1 MESNNSK
8 YIRFYRTTYAPLVN
22 AYLADGRTCNHTIAN
37 LYTLIEQLAE
47 KKGFCFATNE
57 SLAEEQG
64 CSIRTLKRHLSLL
77 NKAGW
82 VHVELHASKG
92 IRKRKGIYP
101 LLTVDKD
108 ARKIYKQD
116 GTEIVP
122 VEWGK
127 AYREDAA
134 VKDDYT
140 YEDEPAII
148 ETPEEQLLDNKLDD
162 KPLPE
167 SCENTAKS
175 YNKDEHDKMFMNSSY
190 ELQRAQINCLRK
202 KGDFAAAARFE
213 EMMNESSVE
222 PQEQQ
227 YVEPLPAATTVDEL
241 LPTENPAGT
250 NRAETRELTT
260 AEQCALQTK
269 NIEADNYDRRGNIVD
284 DDLYHKLKLEV
295 IAESDAEKATEE
307 SKIQDTPA
315 KQIEANTQLNST
327 STEVATVSN
336 NAPAQQQ
343 TATTNPYGELAT
355 PMTSTRK
362 NYNPAEKAFYDAAK
376 ALGVSIANHNQAR
389 SWVKEVV
396 RTRGLE
402 STVKYFDFM
411 RLIFPKWEYEYK
423 PNIDSAHDLAMKA
436 AKIEQ
441 LIQRQQREKRY
452 KINYQDLDLN
462 KKL

>member
-47 KKGFCFATNE
+47 KKGFCWATNG

-82 VHVELHASKG
+82 VRVELYASKG

-108 ARKIYKQD
+108 ARKVYKQD

-122 VEWGK
+122 VEWDK
-127 AYREDAA
+127 AYKDDAA

-148 ETPEEQLLDNKLDD
+148 DTPEEQLLDNKLDD

-167 SCENTAKS
+167 ACENVTKS
-175 YNKDEHDKMFMNSSY
+175 YNRDEYDKLFMDSPY
-190 ELQRAQINCLRK
+190 ELQRAKINCLRK
-202 KGDFAAAARFE
+202 KGDSAAAARFE

-227 YVEPLPAATTVDEL
+227 DVEPLPAATTVDEL
-241 LPTENPAGT
+241 MPKAT
-250 NRAETRELTT
+250 NKTETRELTT

-269 NIEADNYDRRGNIVD
+269 NIKADNYDRRGNIVD
-284 DDLYHKLKLEV
+284 DDLYHNLKLEV
-295 IAESDAEKATEE
+295 IAESDAAAAEE
-307 SKIQDTPA
+307 NKTYDTPV
-315 KQIEANTQLNST
+315 KQIEANSQPNNT
-327 STEVATVSN
+327 STEVATVPN
-336 NAPAQQQ
+336 NTPAQQQ
-343 TATTNPYGELAT
+343 TTTANPYGELAT

-362 NYNPAEKAFYDAAK
+362 NYDPAEKAFYDAAK
-376 ALGVSIANHNQAR
+376 SLGISITNHNQAR
-389 SWVKEVV
+389 KWVKEVV
-396 RTRGLE
+396 RTRGIE
-402 STVKYFDFM
+402 SAVNYFDFM
-411 RLIFPKWEYEYK
+411 RLMFPKWQYEFK
-423 PNIDSAHDLAMKA
+423 PTVKTVYDLITKA
-436 AKIEQ
+436 AQIEQ
-441 LIQRQQREKRY
+441 LIQRQREEKSR
-452 KINYQDLDLN
+452 KIDYDNIDFYG
-462 KKL
+462 

>member
-47 KKGFCFATNE
+47 KKGYCWATNE

-82 VHVELHASKG
+82 VRVELYASKG

-108 ARKIYKQD
+108 ERKVYKQD

-127 AYREDAA
+127 AYRDDAA

-140 YEDEPAII
+140 YDDEPAVID
-148 ETPEEQLLDNKLDD
+148 TPEEQLLDNKLDD

-167 SCENTAKS
+167 SCKNITKS
-175 YNKDEHDKMFMNSSY
+175 YNRDEHDKLFLNSPY
-190 ELQRAQINCLRK
+190 ELQRAEIDCLRK

-213 EMMNESSVE
+213 ELMSESSI
-222 PQEQQ
+222 EQSDEQ
-227 YVEPLPAATTVDEL
+227 DIEPLPAATTVEEL
-241 LPTENPAGT
+241 LPEEPK
-250 NRAETRELTT
+250 EKTRELTT

-269 NIEADNYDRRGNIVD
+269 NIEADNYDRHGNVVD
-284 DDLYHKLKLEV
+284 DDLYHKLKLEI
-295 IAESDAEKATEE
+295 IAESDAAAEAEKQPEQA
-307 SKIQDTPA
+307 PA
-315 KQIEANTQLNST
+315 KQIEANSQPNNT
-327 STEVATVSN
+327 STEVVTVSN
-336 NAPAQQQ
+336 NAPAQHS
-343 TATTNPYGELAT
+343 NPYGELAT

-376 ALGVSIANHNQAR
+376 SLGISITNHNQAR
-389 SWVKEVV
+389 KWVKEVV
-396 RTRGLE
+396 RTRGVE
-402 STVKYFDFM
+402 SAVNYFDFM
-411 RLIFPKWEYEYK
+411 RLMFPKWQYEFK
-423 PNIDSAHDLAMKA
+423 PTVKTAYDLTMKA
-436 AKIEQ
+436 AQIEQ
-441 LIQRQQREKRY
+441 LIQRQREEKAR
-452 KINYQDLDLN
+452 KIDYDNVDFYGD
-462 KKL
+462 